1 MKVNKAKVRRT
12 DSSSSDVDFAGLI
25 VNHVLSANFTAPLNE
40 WIMDSGAAC
49 HMCYD
54 DRLFDE
60 LHSLKQPLEVMLGDG
75 YALEATGRGT
85 VVLELTKVGG
95 KASRC
100 KLHEVLPHE
109 VPDLFYNL
117 LSVSKA
123 ATAGKVVKLTET
135 GCEILDS
142 NEKVIAVATRVGSLY
157 HLNCQADNEQIKAA
171 VNKSKETK
179 EDTWHR

>member
-12 DSSSSDVDFAGLI
+12 DSSSSDVDFAGLM

-40 WIMDSGAAC
+40 LIMDSGAAC

-100 KLHEVLPHE
+100 KLHEVLY
-109 VPDLFYNL
+109 VPDLSYNP
-117 LSVSKA
+117 LSVAKA
-123 ATAGKVVKLTET
+123 AKSGKVVKFTET

-142 NEKVIAVATRVGSLY
+142 NKKVIAVATRVESLY
-157 HLNCQADNEQIKAA
+157 HLNCQAHNEQTNAA